1 MFLDKLG
8 LVLSVQTSKAKIIKD
23 KPSSIF
29 MFGCIITLLQVVIVN
44 SFSIRAIL
52 CSLLTKS
59 SFYFVHMLTRNENDS
74 K

>member
-1 MFLDKLG
+1 MFLDQLG

-23 KPSSIF
+23 EPSLIF
-29 MFGCIITLLQVVIVN
+29 MFGYIITLLQVVIVN

-52 CSLLTKS
+52 CSLLTTS
-59 SFYFVHMLTRNENDS
+59 SVYFFYMLTRIENYF